1 MDLFNRLPAELIA
14 QILLY
19 TADFSAVENILSA
32 SCHVNAVFQAD
43 LTIIRNLIL
52 FDSIT
57 SLPEI
62 QKMCYNISLI
72 QTHSIQFPFF
82 ANYQQTFEKMPPVEY
97 TPELSTSLL
106 HLAARTQRL
115 ACTCL
120 RLIQQT
126 FISALS
132 GVPAGD
138 LQPSR
143 RQQIAREPFSFTE
156 ERRVH
161 TSLWHLQHYSCL
173 REAATQRWGW
183 DEASLNGLDV
193 YSKWNDTD
201 YYQSEQIWTTAALLT
216 DLDLNPP
223 LRPIYGHYPFQ
234 SQERFLAQDPEGEE
248 SSRAAWTFPNETPL
262 PLFEFTSFDLST
274 HTGTTSSSE
283 SESESESKTWTPAP
297 PPPETEAT
305 RAWHLNAA
313 WRSWLPRQVAI
324 FRRASGSASNDRP
337 VASNSFLAFKQWR
350 RLGVPIWDEWR
361 MYRIGLYEG
370 PPRRAGEVIP
380 TPDGSCLPVL
390 PDDPEERAKIPRVD
404 YLSSWL
410 ALIGEELPYKRTR
423 GMIGG
428 RWVEVVP

>member
-1 MDLFNRLPAELIA
+1 MDPFNRLPAELI
-14 QILLY
+14 
-19 TADFSAVENILSA
+19 DFSAVENILSA
-32 SCHVNAVFQAD
+32 SYYVNAVFHAD
-43 LTIIRNLIL
+43 PTIIRNLIL
-52 FDSIT
+52 SDSIT

-62 QKMCYNISLI
+62 QKMCYNINLI
-72 QTHSIQFPFF
+72 QTHSIQFPSL
-82 ANYQQTFEKMPPVEY
+82 ADYQQTFEKMPPVEY
-97 TPELSTSLL
+97 TPELSIALL

-120 RLIQQT
+120 RLIQQNL
-126 FISALS
+126 ISALS

-143 RQQIAREPFSFTE
+143 RQQITREPFSFTE

-173 REAATQRWGW
+173 REAATQRWNW
-183 DEASLNGLDV
+183 DEASLSGLDA

-223 LRPIYGHYPFQ
+223 LRPVYGHYPFQ

-248 SSRAAWTFPNETPL
+248 SSRAAWTFPDETPL
-262 PLFEFTSFDLST
+262 PLFEFTFFDLPT
-274 HTGTTSSSE
+274 DTGTTNSSE
-283 SESESESKTWTPAP
+283 TGSESKTWTPAP

-305 RAWHLNAA
+305 KAWRLDAA
-313 WRSWLPRQVAI
+313 WRSRLPRQVAI
-324 FRRASGSASNDRP
+324 FQRVSGSASNNRP

-370 PPRRAGEVIP
+370 PPRRPDELIP
-380 TPDGSCLPVL
+380 NPDGTFLPVL
-390 PDDPEERAKIPRVD
+390 PRDPDERARIPIVD
-404 YLSSWL
+404 HLSRWL

-428 RWVEVVP
+428 GGLRLYHD